1 MFFAVFGYDYIM
13 LKEKFRELEH
23 RVLSEIMAY
32 YGERLIS
39 VVLFGSVARETQRF
53 DSDIDLLII
62 ALGLPSGRMK
72 RVKEFS
78 IVEDHLESFIQFLEK
93 DGITTCLSP
102 VFKTPEE
109 AAGLS
114 PLFFDMVEDAR
125 ILFDKGEYFS
135 EVLEKLKERFKT
147 LGSKRVWIGNAWY
160 WELKPDYKP
169 GEVFKI

>member
-1 MFFAVFGYDYIM
+1 M

-23 RVLSEIMAY
+23 KVLSEIMAY

-39 VVLFGSVARETQRF
+39 VVVFGSVGRETQRF

-62 ALGLPSGRMK
+62 ATGLPDGRMK

-78 IVEDHLESFIQFLEK
+78 NVEDRMQGFIQSLEK
-93 DGITTCLSP
+93 NGITTCLSP

-114 PLFFDMVEDAR
+114 PLFFDMIEDAR
-125 ILFDKGEYFS
+125 ILFDKDEYFS
-135 EVLEKLKERFKT
+135 EVLEKLKKRLKV
-147 LGSKRVWIGNAWY
+147 LGSKRIWRGNAWY
-160 WELKPDYKP
+160 WELKPDYKH